1 MADTSMIE
9 NHTFDEIEVGDTA
22 SVVRTLSRKDIQLF
36 ALVSGDVNPAH
47 LDAEYAQGDSFRT
60 ACGVGG

>member
-22 SVVRTLSRKDIQLF
+22 SVVRTLSRK
-36 ALVSGDVNPAH
+36 AVSYTH
-47 LDAEYAQGDSFRT
+47 LDVYKRQT
-60 ACGVGG
+60 